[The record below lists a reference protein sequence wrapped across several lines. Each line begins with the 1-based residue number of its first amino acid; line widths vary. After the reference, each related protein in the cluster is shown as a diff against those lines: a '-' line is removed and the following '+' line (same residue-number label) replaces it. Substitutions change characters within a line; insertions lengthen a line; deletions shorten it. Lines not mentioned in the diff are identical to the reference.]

1 MKSIKPLFLIFFLFC
16 SFISNAQNK
25 KISFLVNGMCG
36 MCEERIENAL
46 DIKGIS
52 FASWSQDTKIC
63 NVTYNMKKVS
73 EKEIHQLLAKIG
85 HDTQQCKATDEAYN
99 NLHQCCH
106 YKRTE
111 NIE

>member
-1 MKSIKPLFLIFFLFC
+1 MKMLRLSTILFFLITSLFA
-16 SFISNAQNK
+16 NAQNK
-25 KISFLVNGMCG
+25 KTSFLVNGMCD

-52 FASWSQDTKIC
+52 FASWSQETKMC

-99 NLHQCCH
+99 NLHHCCH
-106 YKRTE
+106 YKRTD
-111 NIE
+111 NIK

>member
-25 KISFLVNGMCG
+25 KISFLVNGMCD

-52 FASWSQDTKIC
+52 FASWSQETKMC

-73 EKEIHQLLAKIG
+73 EKEIHKLLAKIG
-85 HDTQQCKATDEAYN
+85 HDTQKCKATDEAYN

-106 YKRTE
+106 YKRTD

>member
-1 MKSIKPLFLIFFLFC
+1 MVVRKVGKFG
-16 SFISNAQNK
+16 K
-25 KISFLVNGMCG
+25 YGTHGMYGMCG

-99 NLHQCCH
+99 NLYQCCH

>member
-1 MKSIKPLFLIFFLFC
+1 MKSIKSLFLIFFLFC

-52 FASWSQDTKIC
+52 FASWSQKTKMC

-99 NLHQCCH
+99 NLHHCCH
-106 YKRTE
+106 YKRTD
-111 NIE
+111 NIK

>member
-1 MKSIKPLFLIFFLFC
+1 MKILKPLFLFFFVIS
-16 SFISNAQNK
+16 SFFSNAQNK
-25 KISFLVNGMCG
+25 KISFLVNGMCS

-52 FASWSQDTKIC
+52 FASWSRETKIC
-63 NVTYNMKKVS
+63 NVTYNVKKVS
-73 EKEIHQLLAKIG
+73 EKEIHQLVAKIG

-99 NLHQCCH
+99 SLHHCCQ

-111 NIE
+111 DIK

>member
-1 MKSIKPLFLIFFLFC
+1 MKSLNPLLLVFFVFYSFL
-16 SFISNAQNK
+16 SNAQNK
-25 KISFLVNGMCG
+25 KISFLVNGLCG

-46 DIKGIS
+46 DIKGIT
-52 FASWSQDTKIC
+52 FASWTQETKMC
-63 NVTYNMKKVS
+63 NVTYDTKKIS

-99 NLHQCCH
+99 NLHHCCH

-111 NIE
+111 IVK

>member
-1 MKSIKPLFLIFFLFC
+1 MKSLSPLLLIIFVFC
-16 SFISNAQNK
+16 SFLSYAQNK

-46 DIKGIS
+46 DIKGIN
-52 FASWSQDTKIC
+52 FASWNQETKIC
-63 NVTYNMKKVS
+63 NVAYDTKKIS

-85 HDTQQCKATDEAYN
+85 HDTQQCKATDEAYYS
-99 NLHQCCH
+99 LHHCCH

-111 NIE
+111 IIK

>member
-36 MCEERIENAL
+36 MCEDRIENAL

-52 FASWSQDTKIC
+52 FASWNQETKMC
-63 NVTYNMKKVS
+63 NVTFNMKKYLKKKYTSCWPKSVMIRKNAKQLMKLIIVYTNVATT
-73 EKEIHQLLAKIG
+73 KELII
-85 HDTQQCKATDEAYN
+85 
-99 NLHQCCH
+99 
-106 YKRTE
+106 
-111 NIE
+111 